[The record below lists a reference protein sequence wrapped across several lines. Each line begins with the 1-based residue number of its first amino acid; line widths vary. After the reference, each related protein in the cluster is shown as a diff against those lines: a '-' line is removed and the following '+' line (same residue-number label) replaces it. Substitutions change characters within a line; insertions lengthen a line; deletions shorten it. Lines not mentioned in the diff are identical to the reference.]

1 MEPPD
6 GAGSPGPSRPRP
18 GSPRAAPPRTG
29 VQTAEAMVRDKPLG
43 RTEVAYLNVAAGR
56 HYRPYSLAA
65 VPKARAAP
73 QHYVFSPF
81 GVLHVQPGQGAE
93 ALALGAWHREA
104 VLWGLLRGI
113 PVFRRCL
120 LRAAFARWQRGTRCL
135 RMQQRQAVLGARL
148 LQAVPHFGAAL
159 LHISRLL
166 QELRSV
172 HWLPQDNTRSFSFP
186 ELQRA
191 LVQEKSHARGLLAR
205 FLTLYT
211 TILELVSP
219 AWPAAH
225 PSSPVWRGMARHAP
239 SMGAAPPAAPPL
251 VQWGRQAGG
260 IGGASA
266 RPSNMGPPWQVRNDT
281 YRMARGLQRGTQ
293 VCGRPQAG
301 GSAHQQR
308 LQSEGMQRWHRE
320 AERWLGQLGS
330 LARLVNLLVAQS
342 LVSVVQDQVAAFV
355 SHVMQADG
363 ARREAVLR
371 VQLVFDADNQLAPFP
386 SRQALE
392 DSLLGAL
399 DAVLES
405 VLEVCQTRKEQPGSL
420 PESSA
425 SEAGMAPGLDPLT
438 GACPHPAAAPGLSG
452 VLPCPGPVP
461 APSCS
466 RGATPVPATGGSHCP
481 PCTALW
487 EAGKGSMGT
496 PVQLLPSLWD
506 EVLGTQE
513 QALRQPLA
521 GLEVTGRRVHG
532 HYPEPAW
539 EQLEQDLRTNSRIQ
553 GARATQQA
561 QLAAALDE
569 TRELCREHA
578 WVAEVHTFVQGW
590 SPTALEVMR
599 GQPPSTY
606 AEHVAQLRAWA
617 RRLQDLPPAVV
628 TRNRLFLVD
637 CSSLQQETAPLL
649 ASITN
654 ELQALALHE
663 ASLRSK
669 VLITEL
675 STVLKLYRSVGSDIL
690 TVAKCSHKVRPQPG
704 HRDAPR
710 GRGGGSSDT
719 HLANREASAPVADE
733 QMPPQL
739 QQYQGQMG
747 ELQERV
753 EYVRSLNDVIRHCFR
768 PLAPDEENQE
778 NALLD
783 TWEAFVFQ
791 QQEASDFITLRRLS
805 IVDELEESLQRAR
818 QELHDLLAAATT
830 GRFQDPASNAHAAE
844 QDLRALLLRFQATAA
859 RLDELCHSQKTLT
872 GDCMDQAFVATGQDL
887 IEAHERL
894 WRLFRTVTEQLVEWR
909 CLAFAKFSAGLAL
922 ERAAEW
928 QREASRLEERLPD
941 AHPVLQA
948 CTRAI
953 GAFQQVLPLLQAL
966 GSPLLTAACWREIF
980 AAMGVKCPAI
990 AQLTLG
996 QLLSYP
1002 LLEHRDTIFKVWS
1015 NEQGRWHTTD
1025 TLRRLQKTWAEKQLR
1040 VVNFILHVPYQA
1052 PEHAHRPR
1060 EPARVEHVPK
1070 DSGTFVLSDTT
1081 ELRAL
1086 AEKSLLRLQSIVL
1099 SPHATDVRDEAE
1111 TLATT
1116 LQTFA
1121 AVLDAWVSFQQKW
1134 VFLNIVLYEMD
1145 ISLPSSETEGLFKR
1159 QDAWFRELMQ
1169 ATCEDPLA
1177 LSCVVPPLGSRRLS
1191 QLAGPALQ
1199 VALSAGARD
1208 LQAVVQALDYVLE
1221 ATRMGCPRLFFLSSA
1236 EVVAM
1241 LASPAEPP
1249 AATAWARRCFPG
1261 LHGLLFRPPARAAPP
1276 PAPAPPPEA
1285 AGLVGACGETV
1296 LLRPPLPLQGQKPA
1310 QWLQALERGM
1320 KAALFQLLQGCVVQ
1334 RLALRAQL
1342 DVPFEQLPG
1351 PTQLPLHLLAEHW
1364 GRLAGSFPAQCVLL
1378 AEEAAWRADVED
1390 RLLGPGPRAR
1400 PSLELKL
1407 RLKLE
1412 ALAHYARSARASQ
1425 ARRSGG
1431 AQLCAVL
1438 GALLTAATHHRD
1450 VLARLLERRAAS
1462 PAAFEWAQLLK
1473 YRVALPPAQA
1483 PGPAWAG
1490 EAPGCWAEVLDQR
1503 LHYDYEYVG
1512 PAARPVGGPQ
1522 LERSFLGL
1530 LLALDEFRCAAV
1542 LGRRA
1547 TGRTETV
1554 RGLARALGRQLVTL
1568 PCSRQLGLDCL
1579 RRFVSGAVQAGA
1591 WLLLEELDQLAPGVL
1606 AGFGQLT
1613 ADLQALCLALREG
1626 PCSVEEDEDLEEE
1639 AEEEKGTSPGD
1650 APEAPA
1656 LPELGVDEA
1665 QPFQPCILGHI
1676 LFGDRLLRVRE
1687 TFGCLATLR
1696 QVPTTMRLALR
1707 PVALL
1712 PPDTQA
1718 VAELALLAAGFREAS
1733 RLAHKLAT
1741 FFRLE
1746 GELGPGPGPGRLA
1759 LLKGVVE
1766 TATGI
1771 LHPPVPPSTSCA
1783 QLSALAGL
1791 SEEPALV
1798 RALCLSP
1805 LLAGPEG
1812 PRLAQLRELLRSV
1825 FPIAGSTLPECQAP
1839 SPVMRAVLAELQVD
1853 GLHADL
1859 DLAGA
1864 VAQLHQA
1871 LQGSA
1876 SVLLVGPVGSGKTTA
1891 WRTLAKALSR
1901 LATSEA
1907 LEAPSGDSR
1916 PRGREDVALLPVSAT
1931 CLCPNALSA
1940 PEFLGS
1946 MDGSVWTDG
1955 IFSRLMQRAVASG
1968 PAPSSQQ
1975 WLVLDGA
1982 ASPEWLEP
1990 IATLLGPE
1998 PALVLPSGRRIQ
2010 APEGVKLLLEL
2021 PDASSLSPAMS
2032 TRCTLLHVGGVGLWQ
2047 ALLAAAL
2054 ASCSPARGLDPEDLA
2069 LLRGLAEGLFPPTLA
2084 FLQQHCSSVLQSHA
2098 QPCRPTAWGVPE
2110 TAAFARILQA
2120 QLDRHLPPEQSTG
2133 QAPSMDEVTG
2143 RKDSSPTLAPSSSSS
2158 LSQHLDQLVATQRHQ
2173 LLLSIFVFAY
2183 IWGFGGHLHP
2193 RYWDVFDRFARRALL
2208 SSRCSVELPPA
2219 ASVFDLYPQPE
2230 SGRLEAFNGTYLS
2243 HRPKGVP
2250 ATFIPLPQH
2259 ERLLYLVDLLL
2270 GARQP
2275 VLLAGEPGAGK
2286 SALAELLAQ
2295 PHQPWQ
2301 RMALSPPF
2309 GATHLRQL
2317 LQTRVLSSSRAPGPR
2332 APSLH
2337 GTRGHLLVLEDLHAA
2352 EPGPRGGSCA
2362 VLETLRQALSHREV
2376 CSTETLELQ
2385 RLLPGRCLATLS
2397 APAPGA
2403 PPLCPRLAWLF
2414 STLALPTLTRDA
2426 LTTMHT
2432 PALLAWLER
2441 LPHVPQAGELAPAL
2455 VGATADAY
2463 EAVRARFRP
2472 VPARCPCFFSAHHI
2486 DKVLRGLLLLRP
2498 SPSLPLLAGP
2508 TDEGRA
2514 ARRGS
2519 PGLSASPTMGAH
2531 TVPRLW
2537 LHEALRTFCDPLAS
2551 APEQRECTQLLL
2563 DTALGAFCAHRSI
2576 PHAVS
2581 TAEQDPG
2588 ARPTGPTDEEDGEDD
2603 APSDSDTEPNDTP
2616 SSSDSEGPDAFDP
2629 VELAPPLVLDPPG
2642 AGSDDLP
2649 AVVEPE
2655 TKEPVAMP
2663 RLQVPS
2669 RLQVASWQSCPRLL
2683 LRCRSTEPFVG
2694 QELRSSMRRHSR
2706 RRSSA
2711 FRDGLRPLLPAHQL
2725 LLPNEDPCDL
2735 VFSWEPVPG
2744 VLGAEPPGSYLER
2757 RWEALQ
2763 PQLRA
2768 LLPPGFALCR
2778 EVAQHLLRLL
2788 RVLGGPEQHGAL
2800 VALRPGAG
2808 RRALARVAA
2817 QAVGARVWEL
2827 GPGAAEEEVRAQ
2839 LREACWQAGAL
2850 GRRAVL
2856 LALPGAALGTL
2867 RQALAVAREGTCPG
2881 LHGPED
2887 TVSIAAAL
2895 LRDSQNQTRG
2905 LRTEATI
2912 QRFCQLVRSRLHVL
2926 VLLDGRRGLARR
2938 RGPFGL
2944 PVAAA
2949 AALLAQSCSIDVYQP
2964 WSRQS
2969 LAQVATEHLQE
2980 ALAHQPPCT
2989 PVPASLRTL
2998 ETSVSSVAAGA
3009 ALIHVSARC
3018 HAAYLAPR
3026 LPLVT
3031 PTTFLDLLDA
3041 FVTLS
3046 TQMQAQTQAQA
3057 YRLRAVLDKLQEVS
3071 ERQQARGQDVRV
3083 LEEKLR
3089 KAKEKVVRCRRRA
3102 EQEEAVRRQHEQD
3115 CQQRQARLEDL
3126 AAEHSR
3132 LEQAQEEALEKMGI
3146 DYEAALARLHVGD
3159 VEELRSY
3166 RRPPV
3171 PVVRVTDLLCRMF
3184 QQAPGWD
3191 SARQLLGRPDFYQE
3205 LLFYPKDELS
3215 EEVQEALG
3223 HAAADPTFL
3232 DPVLRGASRA
3242 AAALGQW
3249 MCAVQRYGQARRTWQ
3264 PVLQQLARCEQQIRD
3279 EEGQLSN
3286 RLLQAERLQ
3295 ERSAAWAL
3303 KLEQVLEQ
3311 QEALARQLHCAQQDQ
3326 AEGDSVGCTMAAHMA
3341 RWLEAAQALERMCST
3356 VQGDA
3361 LLCAA
3366 AVCYL
3371 GAFPPPRRQE
3381 LLEKWQD
3388 LLAGRRV
3395 PLGPDDMRRALEQEL
3410 PCPGPAPT
3418 TPGPPLLPVHPDFSL
3433 LALLSCEREQRA
3445 WDRDRKP
3452 QDPASRQAAAL
3463 LHAAARICP
3472 RRWPLLLDPDQQALT
3487 WLSTVPRAKDD
3498 EACANPDMR
3507 LETAEPSS
3515 AAEPPEQTLQVL
3527 SAMDPGLEESL
3538 RAAAGSGLP
3547 VLLLHAEKS
3556 PGSPILQR
3564 LLQKEAGPELA
3575 PGEAVQ
3581 MLPSFRLYLSTSLPL
3596 HTLGQEMERA
3606 LLPSLN
3612 VVDLSLGEGAL
3623 EELLLEELLLV
3634 ECHEAQSHWRR
3645 LELSVLQVEDELACA
3660 EEELIQLISAPEQAL
3675 LETEAFLPM
3684 VQLLD
3689 TQVEMLRSSHEHLC
3703 SLRRGHRAIREQYRP
3718 AARLGAALHQALRQ
3732 VCRLHPLYRCSAT
3745 AGLAAAR
3752 RGLLVTR
3759 WGGTRRQ
3766 EALEARVME
3775 LRRALARALLTYA
3788 QPGLWERHELLL
3800 ALLGAVALQRLDGHV
3815 SSLAWLAFCQ
3825 GLRAPTATRLLP
3837 LPPGAPPCPA
3847 WVDAKAWEECGRL
3860 EALPGFQGLQ
3870 AALAG
3875 KAAAWQEYL
3884 RLPCT
3889 MVGPAPAPSH
3899 AGLGS
3904 FQRALLWR
3912 VLRPGQLCSVAADL
3926 AACLMGRP
3934 RAEAA
3939 AHSAATLYD
3948 HSQSHVPIL
3957 FLTPLPGTAAATAH
3971 PLHWIQQMAR
3981 QQHREVGAA
3990 GEGQPGGA
3998 QWVQLWVTPLRLP
4011 QGKVMVV
4018 TLGAPDCLQRVGE
4031 ALGTCARRGHWLVL
4045 DNCHLQTHWP
4055 PAMLAP
4061 LQQLLGISQGPA
4073 KLAAVAAKGKK
4084 LHPKFRLWLIAD
4096 ARLPCP
4102 LPGALRQSVVT
4113 VCCETPIDLQ
4123 GALLRVHS
4131 LAQDQQAWRV
4141 QPERG
4146 LPLLA
4151 LHAALLHRQH
4161 YGRRAQAAHYFWT
4174 EAELFA
4180 GLRAQER
4187 LSQVVSNPE
4196 EALQELAGS
4205 IFYGGHILDVGDAAV
4220 VQTLS
4225 QQCLSQDPHLPPAR
4239 GVQTLC
4245 AAVAGTTALGG
4256 SSEEQLADPQA
4267 QMQQLVGAAAP
4278 ALCGL
4283 PDGLQEQELERRSQA
4298 LLADLLR
4305 SQALWL
4311 PHPRLPHSGQHESLG
4326 PLVQQG
4332 LEMVRE
4338 LEAALQQ
4345 CLPCGL
4351 QCPPPRPLL
4360 RFLLDEAGNLA
4371 ALLRQ
4376 VGMDLRCTQ
4385 QQLQGMPCAA
4395 PRCTAVLRALGRDR
4409 LPRVWLRHTPTGP
4422 QHPGA
4427 WLETLRSRGQL
4438 LCSYLG
4444 AGTGPPAPLYHLAA
4458 FQHPRRLLL
4467 ALLQDTARA
4476 ENQSLEQLHLSP
4488 QVLPSCVSRHSHRS
4502 GLLLGGLELR
4512 NAWWDEDMARLQATH
4527 STQPCPLPLVWVQ
4540 ALRKASQ
4547 LPGAGTLLPQYHCP
4561 IYVGLAQQPTCLKSH
4576 RAVLHLALPCA
4587 MPPALCMQ
4595 HRLHIVSVL
4604 P

>member
-6 GAGSPGPSRPRP
+6 GAGSPGPS
-18 GSPRAAPPRTG
+18 
-29 VQTAEAMVRDKPLG
+29 
-43 RTEVAYLNVAAGR
+43 
-56 HYRPYSLAA
+56 RPYSLAA

-104 VLWGLLRGI
+104 VLWGLLHGI

-211 TILELVSP
+211 TILELV
-219 AWPAAH
+219 
-225 PSSPVWRGMARHAP
+225 
-239 SMGAAPPAAPPL
+239 
-251 VQWGRQAGG
+251 
-260 IGGASA
+260 
-266 RPSNMGPPWQVRNDT
+266 RNDT

-293 VCGRPQAG
+293 VCGHPQAG

-425 SEAGMAPGLDPLT
+425 SEAGMAPGLDPL
-438 GACPHPAAAPGLSG
+438 
-452 VLPCPGPVP
+452 
-461 APSCS
+461 
-466 RGATPVPATGGSHCP
+466 
-481 PCTALW
+481 TALW

-690 TVAKCSHKVRPQPG
+690 TVAKCSHK
-704 HRDAPR
+704 
-710 GRGGGSSDT
+710 
-719 HLANREASAPVADE
+719 
-733 QMPPQL
+733 L

-1249 AATAWARRCFPG
+1249 AATAW
-1261 LHGLLFRPPARAAPP
+1261 
-1276 PAPAPPPEA
+1276 A

-2084 FLQQHCSSVLQSHA
+2084 FLQQHC
-2098 QPCRPTAWGVPE
+2098 T
-2110 TAAFARILQA
+2110 

-2788 RVLGGPEQHGAL
+2788 P
-2800 VALRPGAG
+2800 
-2808 RRALARVAA
+2808 
-2817 QAVGARVWEL
+2817 
-2827 GPGAAEEEVRAQ
+2827 
-2839 LREACWQAGAL
+2839 
-2850 GRRAVL
+2850 
-2856 LALPGAALGTL
+2856 
-2867 RQALAVAREGTCPG
+2867 
-2881 LHGPED
+2881 
-2887 TVSIAAAL
+2887 L

-3596 HTLGQEMERA
+3596 HTLGQ
-3606 LLPSLN
+3606 
-3612 VVDLSLGEGAL
+3612 
-3623 EELLLEELLLV
+3623 
-3634 ECHEAQSHWRR
+3634 
-3645 LELSVLQVEDELACA
+3645 
-3660 EEELIQLISAPEQAL
+3660 
-3675 LETEAFLPM
+3675 
-3684 VQLLD
+3684 
-3689 TQVEMLRSSHEHLC
+3689 
-3703 SLRRGHRAIREQYRP
+3703 
-3718 AARLGAALHQALRQ
+3718 
-3732 VCRLHPLYRCSAT
+3732 
-3745 AGLAAAR
+3745 
-3752 RGLLVTR
+3752 
-3759 WGGTRRQ
+3759 
-3766 EALEARVME
+3766 
-3775 LRRALARALLTYA
+3775 
-3788 QPGLWERHELLL
+3788 
-3800 ALLGAVALQRLDGHV
+3800 
-3815 SSLAWLAFCQ
+3815 
-3825 GLRAPTATRLLP
+3825 
-3837 LPPGAPPCPA
+3837 
-3847 WVDAKAWEECGRL
+3847 
-3860 EALPGFQGLQ
+3860 
-3870 AALAG
+3870 
-3875 KAAAWQEYL
+3875 
-3884 RLPCT
+3884 
-3889 MVGPAPAPSH
+3889 
-3899 AGLGS
+3899 
-3904 FQRALLWR
+3904 
-3912 VLRPGQLCSVAADL
+3912 
-3926 AACLMGRP
+3926 
-3934 RAEAA
+3934 
-3939 AHSAATLYD
+3939 
-3948 HSQSHVPIL
+3948 
-3957 FLTPLPGTAAATAH
+3957 
-3971 PLHWIQQMAR
+3971 
-3981 QQHREVGAA
+3981 
-3990 GEGQPGGA
+3990 
-3998 QWVQLWVTPLRLP
+3998 
-4011 QGKVMVV
+4011 
-4018 TLGAPDCLQRVGE
+4018 
-4031 ALGTCARRGHWLVL
+4031 
-4045 DNCHLQTHWP
+4045 
-4055 PAMLAP
+4055 
-4061 LQQLLGISQGPA
+4061 
-4073 KLAAVAAKGKK
+4073 
-4084 LHPKFRLWLIAD
+4084 
-4096 ARLPCP
+4096 
-4102 LPGALRQSVVT
+4102 
-4113 VCCETPIDLQ
+4113 
-4123 GALLRVHS
+4123 
-4131 LAQDQQAWRV
+4131 
-4141 QPERG
+4141 
-4146 LPLLA
+4146 
-4151 LHAALLHRQH
+4151 
-4161 YGRRAQAAHYFWT
+4161 
-4174 EAELFA
+4174 
-4180 GLRAQER
+4180 
-4187 LSQVVSNPE
+4187 
-4196 EALQELAGS
+4196 
-4205 IFYGGHILDVGDAAV
+4205 
-4220 VQTLS
+4220 
-4225 QQCLSQDPHLPPAR
+4225 
-4239 GVQTLC
+4239 
-4245 AAVAGTTALGG
+4245 
-4256 SSEEQLADPQA
+4256 
-4267 QMQQLVGAAAP
+4267 
-4278 ALCGL
+4278 
-4283 PDGLQEQELERRSQA
+4283 
-4298 LLADLLR
+4298 
-4305 SQALWL
+4305 
-4311 PHPRLPHSGQHESLG
+4311 
-4326 PLVQQG
+4326 
-4332 LEMVRE
+4332 
-4338 LEAALQQ
+4338 
-4345 CLPCGL
+4345 
-4351 QCPPPRPLL
+4351 
-4360 RFLLDEAGNLA
+4360 
-4371 ALLRQ
+4371 
-4376 VGMDLRCTQ
+4376 
-4385 QQLQGMPCAA
+4385 
-4395 PRCTAVLRALGRDR
+4395 
-4409 LPRVWLRHTPTGP
+4409 
-4422 QHPGA
+4422 
-4427 WLETLRSRGQL
+4427 
-4438 LCSYLG
+4438 
-4444 AGTGPPAPLYHLAA
+4444 
-4458 FQHPRRLLL
+4458 
-4467 ALLQDTARA
+4467 
-4476 ENQSLEQLHLSP
+4476 
-4488 QVLPSCVSRHSHRS
+4488 
-4502 GLLLGGLELR
+4502 
-4512 NAWWDEDMARLQATH
+4512 
-4527 STQPCPLPLVWVQ
+4527 
-4540 ALRKASQ
+4540 
-4547 LPGAGTLLPQYHCP
+4547 
-4561 IYVGLAQQPTCLKSH
+4561 
-4576 RAVLHLALPCA
+4576 
-4587 MPPALCMQ
+4587 
-4595 HRLHIVSVL
+4595 
-4604 P
+4604 

>member
-1 MEPPD
+1 
-6 GAGSPGPSRPRP
+6 
-18 GSPRAAPPRTG
+18 
-29 VQTAEAMVRDKPLG
+29 
-43 RTEVAYLNVAAGR
+43 
-56 HYRPYSLAA
+56 
-65 VPKARAAP
+65 
-73 QHYVFSPF
+73 
-81 GVLHVQPGQGAE
+81 
-93 ALALGAWHREA
+93 
-104 VLWGLLRGI
+104 
-113 PVFRRCL
+113 
-120 LRAAFARWQRGTRCL
+120 
-135 RMQQRQAVLGARL
+135 MQQRQAVLGARL

-211 TILELVSP
+211 TILELV
-219 AWPAAH
+219 
-225 PSSPVWRGMARHAP
+225 
-239 SMGAAPPAAPPL
+239 
-251 VQWGRQAGG
+251 
-260 IGGASA
+260 
-266 RPSNMGPPWQVRNDT
+266 RNDT

-293 VCGRPQAG
+293 VCGHPQAG

-405 VLEVCQTRKEQPGSL
+405 VLE
-420 PESSA
+420 
-425 SEAGMAPGLDPLT
+425 
-438 GACPHPAAAPGLSG
+438 
-452 VLPCPGPVP
+452 
-461 APSCS
+461 
-466 RGATPVPATGGSHCP
+466 
-481 PCTALW
+481 
-487 EAGKGSMGT
+487 
-496 PVQLLPSLWD
+496 
-506 EVLGTQE
+506 
-513 QALRQPLA
+513 
-521 GLEVTGRRVHG
+521 
-532 HYPEPAW
+532 
-539 EQLEQDLRTNSRIQ
+539 
-553 GARATQQA
+553 
-561 QLAAALDE
+561 AALDE

-690 TVAKCSHKVRPQPG
+690 TVAKCSHK
-704 HRDAPR
+704 
-710 GRGGGSSDT
+710 
-719 HLANREASAPVADE
+719 
-733 QMPPQL
+733 L

-1236 EVVAM
+1236 E
-1241 LASPAEPP
+1241 
-1249 AATAWARRCFPG
+1249 
-1261 LHGLLFRPPARAAPP
+1261 
-1276 PAPAPPPEA
+1276 
-1285 AGLVGACGETV
+1285 
-1296 LLRPPLPLQGQKPA
+1296 GQKPA

-2193 RYWDVFDRFARRALL
+2193 RYL
-2208 SSRCSVELPPA
+2208 
-2219 ASVFDLYPQPE
+2219 
-2230 SGRLEAFNGTYLS
+2230 
-2243 HRPKGVP
+2243 K
-2250 ATFIPLPQH
+2250 
-2259 ERLLYLVDLLL
+2259 
-2270 GARQP
+2270 
-2275 VLLAGEPGAGK
+2275 
-2286 SALAELLAQ
+2286 
-2295 PHQPWQ
+2295 
-2301 RMALSPPF
+2301 
-2309 GATHLRQL
+2309 
-2317 LQTRVLSSSRAPGPR
+2317 
-2332 APSLH
+2332 
-2337 GTRGHLLVLEDLHAA
+2337 
-2352 EPGPRGGSCA
+2352 
-2362 VLETLRQALSHREV
+2362 
-2376 CSTETLELQ
+2376 
-2385 RLLPGRCLATLS
+2385 
-2397 APAPGA
+2397 
-2403 PPLCPRLAWLF
+2403 
-2414 STLALPTLTRDA
+2414 
-2426 LTTMHT
+2426 
-2432 PALLAWLER
+2432 
-2441 LPHVPQAGELAPAL
+2441 
-2455 VGATADAY
+2455 
-2463 EAVRARFRP
+2463 
-2472 VPARCPCFFSAHHI
+2472 
-2486 DKVLRGLLLLRP
+2486 
-2498 SPSLPLLAGP
+2498 
-2508 TDEGRA
+2508 
-2514 ARRGS
+2514 
-2519 PGLSASPTMGAH
+2519 
-2531 TVPRLW
+2531 
-2537 LHEALRTFCDPLAS
+2537 
-2551 APEQRECTQLLL
+2551 
-2563 DTALGAFCAHRSI
+2563 
-2576 PHAVS
+2576 
-2581 TAEQDPG
+2581 
-2588 ARPTGPTDEEDGEDD
+2588 
-2603 APSDSDTEPNDTP
+2603 
-2616 SSSDSEGPDAFDP
+2616 
-2629 VELAPPLVLDPPG
+2629 
-2642 AGSDDLP
+2642 
-2649 AVVEPE
+2649 
-2655 TKEPVAMP
+2655 
-2663 RLQVPS
+2663 
-2669 RLQVASWQSCPRLL
+2669 
-2683 LRCRSTEPFVG
+2683 
-2694 QELRSSMRRHSR
+2694 
-2706 RRSSA
+2706 
-2711 FRDGLRPLLPAHQL
+2711 
-2725 LLPNEDPCDL
+2725 
-2735 VFSWEPVPG
+2735 
-2744 VLGAEPPGSYLER
+2744 
-2757 RWEALQ
+2757 
-2763 PQLRA
+2763 
-2768 LLPPGFALCR
+2768 
-2778 EVAQHLLRLL
+2778 
-2788 RVLGGPEQHGAL
+2788 
-2800 VALRPGAG
+2800 
-2808 RRALARVAA
+2808 
-2817 QAVGARVWEL
+2817 
-2827 GPGAAEEEVRAQ
+2827 
-2839 LREACWQAGAL
+2839 
-2850 GRRAVL
+2850 
-2856 LALPGAALGTL
+2856 
-2867 RQALAVAREGTCPG
+2867 TC
-2881 LHGPED
+2881 
-2887 TVSIAAAL
+2887 
-2895 LRDSQNQTRG
+2895 
-2905 LRTEATI
+2905 
-2912 QRFCQLVRSRLHVL
+2912 
-2926 VLLDGRRGLARR
+2926 
-2938 RGPFGL
+2938 
-2944 PVAAA
+2944 
-2949 AALLAQSCSIDVYQP
+2949 
-2964 WSRQS
+2964 
-2969 LAQVATEHLQE
+2969 
-2980 ALAHQPPCT
+2980 
-2989 PVPASLRTL
+2989 
-2998 ETSVSSVAAGA
+2998 
-3009 ALIHVSARC
+3009 
-3018 HAAYLAPR
+3018 
-3026 LPLVT
+3026 
-3031 PTTFLDLLDA
+3031 
-3041 FVTLS
+3041 
-3046 TQMQAQTQAQA
+3046 
-3057 YRLRAVLDKLQEVS
+3057 
-3071 ERQQARGQDVRV
+3071 
-3083 LEEKLR
+3083 
-3089 KAKEKVVRCRRRA
+3089 
-3102 EQEEAVRRQHEQD
+3102 
-3115 CQQRQARLEDL
+3115 
-3126 AAEHSR
+3126 
-3132 LEQAQEEALEKMGI
+3132 
-3146 DYEAALARLHVGD
+3146 
-3159 VEELRSY
+3159 
-3166 RRPPV
+3166 
-3171 PVVRVTDLLCRMF
+3171 
-3184 QQAPGWD
+3184 
-3191 SARQLLGRPDFYQE
+3191 
-3205 LLFYPKDELS
+3205 
-3215 EEVQEALG
+3215 
-3223 HAAADPTFL
+3223 
-3232 DPVLRGASRA
+3232 
-3242 AAALGQW
+3242 
-3249 MCAVQRYGQARRTWQ
+3249 
-3264 PVLQQLARCEQQIRD
+3264 
-3279 EEGQLSN
+3279 
-3286 RLLQAERLQ
+3286 
-3295 ERSAAWAL
+3295 
-3303 KLEQVLEQ
+3303 
-3311 QEALARQLHCAQQDQ
+3311 
-3326 AEGDSVGCTMAAHMA
+3326 
-3341 RWLEAAQALERMCST
+3341 
-3356 VQGDA
+3356 
-3361 LLCAA
+3361 
-3366 AVCYL
+3366 
-3371 GAFPPPRRQE
+3371 
-3381 LLEKWQD
+3381 
-3388 LLAGRRV
+3388 
-3395 PLGPDDMRRALEQEL
+3395 
-3410 PCPGPAPT
+3410 
-3418 TPGPPLLPVHPDFSL
+3418 
-3433 LALLSCEREQRA
+3433 
-3445 WDRDRKP
+3445 
-3452 QDPASRQAAAL
+3452 
-3463 LHAAARICP
+3463 
-3472 RRWPLLLDPDQQALT
+3472 
-3487 WLSTVPRAKDD
+3487 
-3498 EACANPDMR
+3498 
-3507 LETAEPSS
+3507 
-3515 AAEPPEQTLQVL
+3515 
-3527 SAMDPGLEESL
+3527 
-3538 RAAAGSGLP
+3538 
-3547 VLLLHAEKS
+3547 
-3556 PGSPILQR
+3556 
-3564 LLQKEAGPELA
+3564 
-3575 PGEAVQ
+3575 
-3581 MLPSFRLYLSTSLPL
+3581 
-3596 HTLGQEMERA
+3596 
-3606 LLPSLN
+3606 
-3612 VVDLSLGEGAL
+3612 
-3623 EELLLEELLLV
+3623 
-3634 ECHEAQSHWRR
+3634 
-3645 LELSVLQVEDELACA
+3645 
-3660 EEELIQLISAPEQAL
+3660 
-3675 LETEAFLPM
+3675 
-3684 VQLLD
+3684 
-3689 TQVEMLRSSHEHLC
+3689 
-3703 SLRRGHRAIREQYRP
+3703 
-3718 AARLGAALHQALRQ
+3718 
-3732 VCRLHPLYRCSAT
+3732 
-3745 AGLAAAR
+3745 
-3752 RGLLVTR
+3752 
-3759 WGGTRRQ
+3759 
-3766 EALEARVME
+3766 
-3775 LRRALARALLTYA
+3775 
-3788 QPGLWERHELLL
+3788 
-3800 ALLGAVALQRLDGHV
+3800 
-3815 SSLAWLAFCQ
+3815 
-3825 GLRAPTATRLLP
+3825 
-3837 LPPGAPPCPA
+3837 
-3847 WVDAKAWEECGRL
+3847 
-3860 EALPGFQGLQ
+3860 
-3870 AALAG
+3870 
-3875 KAAAWQEYL
+3875 
-3884 RLPCT
+3884 
-3889 MVGPAPAPSH
+3889 
-3899 AGLGS
+3899 
-3904 FQRALLWR
+3904 
-3912 VLRPGQLCSVAADL
+3912 
-3926 AACLMGRP
+3926 
-3934 RAEAA
+3934 
-3939 AHSAATLYD
+3939 
-3948 HSQSHVPIL
+3948 
-3957 FLTPLPGTAAATAH
+3957 
-3971 PLHWIQQMAR
+3971 
-3981 QQHREVGAA
+3981 
-3990 GEGQPGGA
+3990 
-3998 QWVQLWVTPLRLP
+3998 
-4011 QGKVMVV
+4011 
-4018 TLGAPDCLQRVGE
+4018 
-4031 ALGTCARRGHWLVL
+4031 
-4045 DNCHLQTHWP
+4045 
-4055 PAMLAP
+4055 
-4061 LQQLLGISQGPA
+4061 
-4073 KLAAVAAKGKK
+4073 
-4084 LHPKFRLWLIAD
+4084 
-4096 ARLPCP
+4096 
-4102 LPGALRQSVVT
+4102 
-4113 VCCETPIDLQ
+4113 
-4123 GALLRVHS
+4123 
-4131 LAQDQQAWRV
+4131 
-4141 QPERG
+4141 
-4146 LPLLA
+4146 
-4151 LHAALLHRQH
+4151 
-4161 YGRRAQAAHYFWT
+4161 
-4174 EAELFA
+4174 
-4180 GLRAQER
+4180 
-4187 LSQVVSNPE
+4187 
-4196 EALQELAGS
+4196 
-4205 IFYGGHILDVGDAAV
+4205 
-4220 VQTLS
+4220 
-4225 QQCLSQDPHLPPAR
+4225 
-4239 GVQTLC
+4239 
-4245 AAVAGTTALGG
+4245 
-4256 SSEEQLADPQA
+4256 
-4267 QMQQLVGAAAP
+4267 
-4278 ALCGL
+4278 
-4283 PDGLQEQELERRSQA
+4283 
-4298 LLADLLR
+4298 
-4305 SQALWL
+4305 
-4311 PHPRLPHSGQHESLG
+4311 
-4326 PLVQQG
+4326 
-4332 LEMVRE
+4332 
-4338 LEAALQQ
+4338 
-4345 CLPCGL
+4345 
-4351 QCPPPRPLL
+4351 
-4360 RFLLDEAGNLA
+4360 
-4371 ALLRQ
+4371 
-4376 VGMDLRCTQ
+4376 
-4385 QQLQGMPCAA
+4385 
-4395 PRCTAVLRALGRDR
+4395 
-4409 LPRVWLRHTPTGP
+4409 
-4422 QHPGA
+4422 
-4427 WLETLRSRGQL
+4427 
-4438 LCSYLG
+4438 
-4444 AGTGPPAPLYHLAA
+4444 
-4458 FQHPRRLLL
+4458 
-4467 ALLQDTARA
+4467 
-4476 ENQSLEQLHLSP
+4476 
-4488 QVLPSCVSRHSHRS
+4488 
-4502 GLLLGGLELR
+4502 
-4512 NAWWDEDMARLQATH
+4512 
-4527 STQPCPLPLVWVQ
+4527 
-4540 ALRKASQ
+4540 
-4547 LPGAGTLLPQYHCP
+4547 
-4561 IYVGLAQQPTCLKSH
+4561 
-4576 RAVLHLALPCA
+4576 
-4587 MPPALCMQ
+4587 
-4595 HRLHIVSVL
+4595 
-4604 P
+4604 

>member
-1 MEPPD
+1 
-6 GAGSPGPSRPRP
+6 GRPFPASALAR
-18 GSPRAAPPRTG
+18 
-29 VQTAEAMVRDKPLG
+29 
-43 RTEVAYLNVAAGR
+43 
-56 HYRPYSLAA
+56 RPYSLAA

-81 GVLHVQPGQGAE
+81 GVLHVQRGQGAE

-104 VLWGLLRGI
+104 VLWGLLRSI
-113 PVFRRCL
+113 PVFRHCL
-120 LRAAFARWQRGTRCL
+120 LRAAFARWR
-135 RMQQRQAVLGARL
+135 ARL
-148 LQAVPHFGAAL
+148 LQAVPHFGTAL

-172 HWLPQDNTRSFSFP
+172 HWLPQDDTRSFSFP

-191 LVQEKSHARGLLAR
+191 LAQEKSRARGLLAHC
-205 FLTLYT
+205 LALCT
-211 TILELVSP
+211 TILEL
-219 AWPAAH
+219 
-225 PSSPVWRGMARHAP
+225 
-239 SMGAAPPAAPPL
+239 
-251 VQWGRQAGG
+251 
-260 IGGASA
+260 
-266 RPSNMGPPWQVRNDT
+266 VRNDT
-281 YRMARGLQRGTQ
+281 YRMAQGLQGGTQ
-293 VCGRPQAG
+293 VCGHPQAG

-308 LQSEGMQRWHRE
+308 LQSEGMQRWHRA

-342 LVSVVQDQVAAFV
+342 LVSMVQDQVTAFIGR
-355 SHVMQADG
+355 VMQVRGHWPGSPWLGLWGWPCPALTAPLPSQADG
-363 ARREAVLR
+363 AGREAVLR
-371 VQLVFDADNQLAPFP
+371 VQLVFDADNWLVSFP

-405 VLEVCQTRKEQPGSL
+405 VLEVCQTRKELPGSVA
-420 PESSA
+420 ESSA
-425 SEAGMAPGLDPLT
+425 SEAGTAPGLDPLT
-438 GACPHPAAAPGLSG
+438 AST
-452 VLPCPGPVP
+452 PVP
-461 APSCS
+461 APSRS
-466 RGATPVPATGGSHCP
+466 RGATPVPAACGRGGSHCP
-481 PCTALW
+481 PCAALW
-487 EAGKGSMGT
+487 AAGKGSMGT
-496 PVQLLPSLWD
+496 PVELLPSLWD
-506 EVLGTQE
+506 EALGTQE
-513 QALRQPLA
+513 RAPRQPLA
-521 GLEVTGRRVHG
+521 GLEVTGRRARS

-539 EQLEQDLRTNSRIQ
+539 EQLEQDLRTDGCIQ
-553 GARATQQA
+553 AARATQQA

-569 TRELCREHA
+569 TQELCREHA
-578 WVAEVHTFVQGW
+578 WVAEVHAFVQGW
-590 SPTALEVMR
+590 SPAALEVMR
-599 GQPPSTY
+599 GQAPSTY

-617 RRLQDLPPAVV
+617 QRLQDLPPAVV

-637 CSSLQQETAPLL
+637 CSSLQQETAPLV
-649 ASITN
+649 ACITA

-690 TVAKCSHKVRPQPG
+690 TVAKCSHK
-704 HRDAPR
+704 
-710 GRGGGSSDT
+710 
-719 HLANREASAPVADE
+719 
-733 QMPPQL
+733 L

-768 PLAPDEENQE
+768 PLAPDEESQE

-830 GRFQDPASNAHAAE
+830 GRFRDPASNARAAE
-844 QDLRALLLRFQATAA
+844 QDLRTLLLRFQATAA

-872 GDCMDQAFVATGQDL
+872 GTAVLPRRVRAPQPCLPGAAPTWRAGLPNECLPAPAGACMDQAFVATGQDL
-887 IEAHERL
+887 MEAHERL
-894 WRLFRTVTEQLVEWR
+894 WRLFRAVTEQLSEWR
-909 CLAFAKFSAGLAL
+909 CLAFAKFSAALAL
-922 ERAAEW
+922 ERAGEW
-928 QREASRLEERLPD
+928 QREAARLEERLPD

-948 CTRAI
+948 CARAVS
-953 GAFQQVLPLLQAL
+953 AFQQVLPLLQAL
-966 GSPLLTAACWREIF
+966 GSPLLTVACWREIF
-980 AAMGVKCPAI
+980 AG
-990 AQLTLG
+990 
-996 QLLSYP
+996 
-1002 LLEHRDTIFKVWS
+1002 
-1015 NEQGRWHTTD
+1015 HTMD

-1040 VVNFILHVPYQA
+1040 VVNFILRVAYQA

-1060 EPARVEHVPK
+1060 EPARVDHVPK
-1070 DSGTFVLSDTT
+1070 DSGTFVLSG
-1081 ELRAL
+1081 E
-1086 AEKSLLRLQSIVL
+1086 QG
-1099 SPHATDVRDEAE
+1099 
-1111 TLATT
+1111 
-1116 LQTFA
+1116 Q
-1121 AVLDAWVSFQQKW
+1121 
-1134 VFLNIVLYEMD
+1134 
-1145 ISLPSSETEGLFKR
+1145 
-1159 QDAWFRELMQ
+1159 
-1169 ATCEDPLA
+1169 
-1177 LSCVVPPLGSRRLS
+1177 
-1191 QLAGPALQ
+1191 
-1199 VALSAGARD
+1199 
-1208 LQAVVQALDYVLE
+1208 
-1221 ATRMGCPRLFFLSSA
+1221 
-1236 EVVAM
+1236 
-1241 LASPAEPP
+1241 
-1249 AATAWARRCFPG
+1249 PG
-1261 LHGLLFRPPARAAPP
+1261 VGGRGQYPPARATPP
-1276 PAPAPPPEA
+1276 PAPPPEA

-1364 GRLAGSFPAQCVLL
+1364 GRLAGAFPAQCVLL
-1378 AEEAAWRADVED
+1378 AEEAVWRTDVED
-1390 RLLGPGPRAR
+1390 QLLGPSPRTR
-1400 PSLELKL
+1400 PLKL

-1425 ARRSGG
+1425 AQRSGG
-1431 AQLCAVL
+1431 AQLCTVL
-1438 GALLTAATHHRD
+1438 GALLTTTMHHRD

-1462 PAAFEWAQLLK
+1462 PAVFEWAQLLK

-1512 PAARPVGGPQ
+1512 PVARPVGGPQ
-1522 LERSFLGL
+1522 LERGFLGL
-1530 LLALDEFRCAAV
+1530 LLALDEFRCAAA
-1542 LGRRA
+1542 LG
-1547 TGRTETV
+1547 
-1554 RGLARALGRQLVTL
+1554 GLARALGRQLVTL

-1606 AGFGQLT
+1606 VGFGQLT
-1613 ADLQALCLALREG
+1613 ADLQALCVVLREG
-1626 PCSVEEDEDLEEE
+1626 PCSGEEDEDWEEE
-1639 AEEEKGTSPGD
+1639 VEEEEEKEDTSAGD
-1650 APEAPA
+1650 APA

-1665 QPFQPCILGHI
+1665 QPFQPRILGHI

-1696 QVPTTMRLALR
+1696 QVPATPRLALR

-1712 PPDTQA
+1712 PPDMQT

-1733 RLAHKLAT
+1733 RLAHKLAA

-1746 GELGPGPGPGRLA
+1746 GELGPGPGPGRLS
-1759 LLKGVVE
+1759 LLKGVVQ
-1766 TATGI
+1766 TATSI
-1771 LHPPVPPSTSCA
+1771 LHPPVPPGTSCA

-1798 RALCLSP
+1798 QALCLSP

-1825 FPIAGSTLPECQAP
+1825 FPVAGATLPECQAP
-1839 SPVMRAVLAELQVD
+1839 APVMRAVLAELQAD

-1859 DLAGA
+1859 NLASA
-1864 VAQLHQA
+1864 VGQLHQA

-1907 LEAPSGDSR
+1907 LEVPSGDSR
-1916 PRGREDVALLPVSAT
+1916 LHGREDVALLPVSATCLCPNALSAPEFLGSMDGSVWTDGIFSRLMQRARHCSSVLHGHALPCRPTAGGVPETAAFARILRAQLDRHLPPEHRLATSEALEVPSGDSRLHGREDVALLPVSAT

-1968 PAPSSQQ
+1968 LAPSSQQ
-1975 WLVLDGA
+1975 WLVVDGA

-1998 PALVLPSGRRIQ
+1998 PALVLPSGQRIQ

-2021 PDASSLSPAMS
+2021 
-2032 TRCTLLHVGGVGLWQ
+2032 
-2047 ALLAAAL
+2047 
-2054 ASCSPARGLDPEDLA
+2054 
-2069 LLRGLAEGLFPPTLA
+2069 LRGLAEELFPPTLA
-2084 FLQQHCSSVLQSHA
+2084 FLQRHCSSVLHGHA
-2098 QPCRPTAWGVPE
+2098 LPCRPTAGGVPE
-2110 TAAFARILQA
+2110 TAAFARILRA
-2120 QLDRHLPPEQSTG
+2120 QLDRHLPPEQSPG
-2133 QAPSMDEVTG
+2133 QAPSTDEVAG
-2143 RKDSSPTLAPSSSSS
+2143 PRDSSPTLAPSSSSS
-2158 LSQHLDQLVATQRHQ
+2158 SSQHPDQLVAAQCHQ

-2193 RYWDVFDRFARRALL
+2193 RHWDAFDRFARRALL

-2219 ASVFDLYPQPE
+2219 ASVFDIYPQPE
-2230 SGRLEAFNGTYLS
+2230 SGRLEVFNGSYLC

-2250 ATFIPLPQH
+2250 ATFNPLPQH
-2259 ERLLYLVDLLL
+2259 ERLLYVVDVLL

-2295 PHQPWQ
+2295 PHQSWQ
-2301 RMALSPPF
+2301 RMSLSPPV

-2317 LQTRVLSSSRAPGPR
+2317 LQTRVPSSSRAPGLR

-2352 EPGPRGGSCA
+2352 EPGPGGGSCA

-2376 CSTETLELQ
+2376 CSAETLELQ
-2385 RLLPGRCLATLS
+2385 RLLPGRCLATVS

-2403 PPLCPRLAWLF
+2403 PPLCPRLARLF

-2426 LTTMHT
+2426 LVTMHT

-2441 LPHVPQAGELAPAL
+2441 LPQVPRASELAPAL
-2455 VGATADAY
+2455 VGATVDAY

-2472 VPARCPCFFSAHHI
+2472 VPARCPCLFSAHHV
-2486 DKVLRGLLLLRP
+2486 DRVLRGLLLLRP
-2498 SPSLPLLAGP
+2498 SPSPPLPGP
-2508 TDEGRA
+2508 ADEGRA

-2519 PGLSASPTMGAH
+2519 TGLAASPTLGAH
-2531 TVPRLW
+2531 TVLRLW
-2537 LHEALRTFCDPLAS
+2537 LHEAVRTFCDPLAS
-2551 APEQRECTQLLL
+2551 APEQRECAQLLL
-2563 DTALGAFCAHRSI
+2563 DTALGAFCAHRSDLQ
-2576 PHAVS
+2576 ALS
-2581 TAEQDPG
+2581 NSEQGPG
-2588 ARPTGPTDEEDGEDD
+2588 ARPAAPTDEEDEEDD
-2603 APSDSDTEPNDTP
+2603 APSDSDAEPDDTP
-2616 SSSDSEGPDAFDP
+2616 K
-2629 VELAPPLVLDPPG
+2629 
-2642 AGSDDLP
+2642 
-2649 AVVEPE
+2649 PE
-2655 TKEPVAMP
+2655 TKEPAAMP
-2663 RLQVPS
+2663 RLQAPS
-2669 RLQVASWQSCPRLL
+2669 RLRVASWLACPWLL
-2683 LRCRSTEPFVG
+2683 LRCRSTEPLVA
-2694 QELRSSMRRHSR
+2694 SSMRRHSR
-2706 RRSSA
+2706 RRSS
-2711 FRDGLRPLLPAHQL
+2711 
-2725 LLPNEDPCDL
+2725 E
-2735 VFSWEPVPG
+2735 
-2744 VLGAEPPGSYLER
+2744 
-2757 RWEALQ
+2757 
-2763 PQLRA
+2763 
-2768 LLPPGFALCR
+2768 
-2778 EVAQHLLRLL
+2778 
-2788 RVLGGPEQHGAL
+2788 
-2800 VALRPGAG
+2800 
-2808 RRALARVAA
+2808 ALAR
-2817 QAVGARVWEL
+2817 
-2827 GPGAAEEEVRAQ
+2827 
-2839 LREACWQAGAL
+2839 
-2850 GRRAVL
+2850 
-2856 LALPGAALGTL
+2856 
-2867 RQALAVAREGTCPG
+2867 
-2881 LHGPED
+2881 
-2887 TVSIAAAL
+2887 
-2895 LRDSQNQTRG
+2895 
-2905 LRTEATI
+2905 
-2912 QRFCQLVRSRLHVL
+2912 
-2926 VLLDGRRGLARR
+2926 
-2938 RGPFGL
+2938 
-2944 PVAAA
+2944 
-2949 AALLAQSCSIDVYQP
+2949 
-2964 WSRQS
+2964 
-2969 LAQVATEHLQE
+2969 
-2980 ALAHQPPCT
+2980 QPPCT
-2989 PVPASLRTL
+2989 PVPASLRAL
-2998 ETSVSSVAAGA
+2998 ETSVSRVATGA

-3041 FVTLS
+3041 FLTLS
-3046 TQMQAQTQAQA
+3046 TQLQTQTQAQVD
-3057 YRLRAVLDKLQEVS
+3057 RLRAVLDKLQEVS
-3071 ERQQARGQDVRV
+3071 ERQQARGQDVRM
-3083 LEEKLR
+3083 LQEKLR
-3089 KAKEKVVRCRRRA
+3089 KAKEKVVRCRHRA
-3102 EQEEAVRRQHEQD
+3102 EQEEAVRRQQEQD
-3115 CQQRQARLEDL
+3115 CEQRQARLEDL

-3132 LEQAQEEALEKMGI
+3132 LEQAQEEALEKMGA

-3184 QQAPGWD
+3184 QQTPGWD

-3215 EEVQEALG
+3215 EEVQVALG
-3223 HAAADPTFL
+3223 HAAADAAFL
-3232 DPVLRGASRA
+3232 GPVLRSASRA

-3249 MCAVQRYGQARRTWQ
+3249 MCAVQRYGQAQRAWQ
-3264 PVLQQLARCEQQIRD
+3264 PVLQQLARCEQQIR
-3279 EEGQLSN
+3279 EEEEQLST
-3286 RLLQAERLQ
+3286 RRLQAERLR

-3303 KLEQVLEQ
+3303 KLEEVLEQ
-3311 QEALARQLHCAQQDQ
+3311 QEALAQQLRCAQQDQ
-3326 AEGDSVGCTMAAHMA
+3326 AEGDSVGCTMAAHVA
-3341 RWLEAAQALERMCST
+3341 RWQEATQALEQMCST

-3395 PLGPDDMRRALEQEL
+3395 PLGPDDVRRALEQEL

-3418 TPGPPLLPVHPDFSL
+3418 ASGPPLLPVHPGFSL
-3433 LALLSCEREQRA
+3433 LALLSCEREQHA
-3445 WDRDRKP
+3445 WDRDRKSR
-3452 QDPASRQAAAL
+3452 DPASRQAAAL

-3487 WLSTVPRAKDD
+3487 WLSSVPRAKDD

-3507 LETAEPSS
+3507 PETTEPSS
-3515 AAEPPEQTLQVL
+3515 AAAPPEQTLQVL

-3556 PGSPILQR
+3556 PGSPILR
-3564 LLQKEAGPELA
+3564 CLLQKEAGAGTEPA
-3575 PGEAVQ
+3575 PGKAVQ
-3581 MLPSFRLYLSTSLPL
+3581 TLPSFRLYLSTSLPL
-3596 HTLGQEMERA
+3596 HTLGQEMEQA

-3634 ECHEAQSHWRR
+3634 ERHEAQSHWRR
-3645 LELSVLQVEDELACA
+3645 LELSILQVEDELACA

-3684 VQLLD
+3684 VHLLD
-3689 TQVEMLRSSHEHLC
+3689 TQVETLRSSHEHLC
-3703 SLRRGHRAIREQYRP
+3703 SLRQGHCAIREQYRP
-3718 AARLGAALHQALRQ
+3718 VARLGAALHQALHQ
-3732 VCRLHPLYRCSAT
+3732 VCRLHPLYCCRAT
-3745 AGLAAAR
+3745 ASLAAAH

-3759 WGGTRRQ
+3759 WGGARQQ

-3775 LRRALARALLTYA
+3775 LRRALAQALLTYA

-3815 SSLAWLAFCQ
+3815 SPLAWLAFCQ
-3825 GLRAPTATRLLP
+3825 GLQAPTAARLLP
-3837 LPPGAPPCPA
+3837 LPPGAPPCPPG
-3847 WVDAKAWEECGRL
+3847 VDAKAWEECGRL

-3875 KAAAWQEYL
+3875 KAAMWQEYL
-3884 RLPCT
+3884 HLPCT
-3889 MVGPAPAPSH
+3889 MVGPAPGPGH
-3899 AGLGS
+3899 AGLGP

-3934 RAEAA
+3934 MAEAA
-3939 AHSAATLYD
+3939 AHSAAALYD

-3957 FLTPLPGTAAATAH
+3957 FLTPLPGAAAATTH

-3981 QQHREVGAA
+3981 QQHRE
-3990 GEGQPGGA
+3990 
-3998 QWVQLWVTPLRLP
+3998 
-4011 QGKVMVV
+4011 GKVMVV
-4018 TLGAPDCLQRVGE
+4018 TLGAPNCLQRMSE

-4055 PAMLAP
+4055 PDMLVP
-4061 LQQLLGISQGPA
+4061 LQRLLGVSQDPA
-4073 KLAAVAAKGKK
+4073 KPAAAATKGKK

-4102 LPGALRQSVVT
+4102 LPGPLRQSMVT
-4113 VCCETPIDLQ
+4113 VCCETPMDLP
-4123 GALLRVHS
+4123 GALLRIYS

-4161 YGRRAQAAHYFWT
+4161 YGHRAQAAHYLWT

-4205 IFYGGHILDVGDAAV
+4205 IFYGGHILDAGDAAV

-4225 QQCLSQDPHLPPAR
+4225 QQCLSQDPHLPAAR
-4239 GVQTLC
+4239 GVQSLC
-4245 AAVAGTTALGG
+4245 AALAGPTALGG
-4256 SSEEQLADPQA
+4256 SSEAQPEEPQA

-4283 PDGLQEQELERRSQA
+4283 PDGLQEQELERRSHA

-4311 PHPRLPHSGQHESLG
+4311 PHPRLPPPRQHESLG

-4332 LEMVRE
+4332 LEMVQE

-4345 CLPCGL
+4345 CRPCGP

-4371 ALLRQ
+4371 ALLHQ
-4376 VGMDLRCTQ
+4376 VGVDLRCTQ
-4385 QQLQGMPCAA
+4385 QQLQGMLCTA
-4395 PRCTAVLRALGRDR
+4395 PRCATVLQALGRDR
-4409 LPRVWLRHTPTGP
+4409 LPHVWLCHTPTGP
-4422 QHPGA
+4422 QRPGA

-4467 ALLQDTARA
+4467 ALLQETARA
-4476 ENQSLEQLHLSP
+4476 ENQSLEQLCLSP
-4488 QVLPSCVSRHSHRS
+4488 QVLQSSVSHPSHSHRS

-4512 NAWWDEDMARLQATH
+4512 NARWNKDMARLQAVH

-4547 LPGAGTLLPQYHCP
+4547 LPGAGAFLPRHRCP

-4576 RAVLHLALPCA
+4576 RAVLHLELPCA
-4587 MPPALCMQ
+4587 MPPALCTQ
-4595 HRLHIVSVL
+4595 HRLHIVSLL

>member
-1 MEPPD
+1 L
-6 GAGSPGPSRPRP
+6 AR
-18 GSPRAAPPRTG
+18 
-29 VQTAEAMVRDKPLG
+29 
-43 RTEVAYLNVAAGR
+43 
-56 HYRPYSLAA
+56 RPYSLAA

-104 VLWGLLRGI
+104 VLWGLLRSI

-120 LRAAFARWQRGTRCL
+120 LRAALGCWQRSTRCL
-135 RMQQRQAVLGARL
+135 RMQQRQAFLRARL
-148 LQAVPHFGAAL
+148 LQAVPHFGTAL

-172 HWLPQDNTRSFSFP
+172 RWLPQDDTCSFSFS

-191 LVQEKSHARGLLAR
+191 LVQEKSRARGLLAR
-205 FLTLYT
+205 CLALCT
-211 TILELVSP
+211 TILEL
-219 AWPAAH
+219 
-225 PSSPVWRGMARHAP
+225 
-239 SMGAAPPAAPPL
+239 
-251 VQWGRQAGG
+251 
-260 IGGASA
+260 
-266 RPSNMGPPWQVRNDT
+266 VRNDT
-281 YRMARGLQRGTQ
+281 YRMARGRQGGTQ
-293 VCGRPQAG
+293 VCAHPQAG

-308 LQSEGMQRWHRE
+308 LQSEGMQRWHRA

-330 LARLVNLLVAQS
+330 LARLVNLLVAQR
-342 LVSVVQDQVAAFV
+342 LVSVVQDQVTAFV
-355 SHVMQADG
+355 GRVMQADG
-363 ARREAVLR
+363 AGREAVLR
-371 VQLVFDADNQLAPFP
+371 VQLVFDADSQLVPFP

-392 DSLLGAL
+392 DTLLGAL

-405 VLEVCQTRKEQPGSL
+405 VLEVCQARKEPPDSVSK
-420 PESSA
+420 SSA
-425 SEAGMAPGLDPLT
+425 SEAGTAPGLDPLT
-438 GACPHPAAAPGLSG
+438 GGCPRPAAAPGSSS
-452 VLPCPGPVP
+452 VRPVP
-461 APSCS
+461 APSRS
-466 RGATPVPATGGSHCP
+466 RGAALVPAACGRGAHTAPHAQRSGQQGRAAWGPPWSCCPVCGTRRWAHKSKPRGS
-481 PCTALW
+481 
-487 EAGKGSMGT
+487 
-496 PVQLLPSLWD
+496 PSRAW
-506 EVLGTQE
+506 
-513 QALRQPLA
+513 
-521 GLEVTGRRVHG
+521 VTGRRVHG

-539 EQLEQDLRTNSRIQ
+539 EQLEQDLRTDGCIQ
-553 GARATQQA
+553 AARAAQRA

-578 WVAEVHTFVQGW
+578 WVAEVHAFVQGW
-590 SPTALEVMR
+590 SPAALEVMR
-599 GQPPSTY
+599 GQPPSSY

-617 RRLQDLPPAVV
+617 RRLQDVPPAVV

-649 ASITN
+649 ACITA

-690 TVAKCSHKVRPQPG
+690 TVAKCSHK
-704 HRDAPR
+704 
-710 GRGGGSSDT
+710 
-719 HLANREASAPVADE
+719 
-733 QMPPQL
+733 L

-768 PLAPDEENQE
+768 PLAPDEESQE

-783 TWEAFVFQ
+783 MWEAFVFQ

-805 IVDELEESLQRAR
+805 IMDELEESLQRAR
-818 QELHDLLAAATT
+818 RELHDLLAAATT
-830 GRFQDPASNAHAAE
+830 GRFRDPASNARAAE
-844 QDLRALLLRFQATAA
+844 QDLRGLLLCFQATAA

-872 GDCMDQAFVATGQDL
+872 GTAVPPRRARAPQPCGTRQTLGCASPRLPGAAPARRAGLPNERVPAPAGDCMDQAFVATGQDL

-894 WRLFRTVTEQLVEWR
+894 WRLFRTVTEQLAEWR
-909 CLAFAKFSAGLAL
+909 CLAFAKVPRVWAS
-922 ERAAEW
+922 ER
-928 QREASRLEERLPD
+928 
-941 AHPVLQA
+941 
-948 CTRAI
+948 
-953 GAFQQVLPLLQAL
+953 
-966 GSPLLTAACWREIF
+966 
-980 AAMGVKCPAI
+980 
-990 AQLTLG
+990 
-996 QLLSYP
+996 
-1002 LLEHRDTIFKVWS
+1002 
-1015 NEQGRWHTTD
+1015 GRWRTTD

-1040 VVNFILHVPYQA
+1040 VVNFILHVAYQA

-1060 EPARVEHVPK
+1060 EPARVDHVPR

-1099 SPHATDVRDEAE
+1099 SPHAADIRDEAE
-1111 TLATT
+1111 ALAAT

-1145 ISLPSSETEGLFKR
+1145 VSLPSSETEGLFQR
-1159 QDAWFRELMQ
+1159 QDAWYRELMQ

-1177 LSCVVPPLGSRRLS
+1177 LSCVVPPLGSRRPS

-1199 VALSAGARD
+1199 AALSAGARD
-1208 LQAVVQALDYVLE
+1208 LQAVV
-1221 ATRMGCPRLFFLSSA
+1221 
-1236 EVVAM
+1236 
-1241 LASPAEPP
+1241 
-1249 AATAWARRCFPG
+1249 
-1261 LHGLLFRPPARAAPP
+1261 
-1276 PAPAPPPEA
+1276 
-1285 AGLVGACGETV
+1285 
-1296 LLRPPLPLQGQKPA
+1296 
-1310 QWLQALERGM
+1310 QALERGM

-1342 DVPFEQLPG
+1342 DVPFEQPPG

-1364 GRLAGSFPAQCVLL
+1364 GRLAGAFPAQCVLL
-1378 AEEAAWRADVED
+1378 AEEAVWRADVED
-1390 RLLGPGPRAR
+1390 QLLGPGARAR

-1412 ALAHYARSARASQ
+1412 ALAHYTRSARASQ

-1438 GALLTAATHHRD
+1438 GALLTATVHHRD

-1462 PAAFEWAQLLK
+1462 PAVFEWAQLLK

-1522 LERSFLGL
+1522 LERGFLGL
-1530 LLALDEFRCAAV
+1530 LLALEEFRCAAA

-1547 TGRTETV
+1547 AGRTETV

-1606 AGFGQLT
+1606 VGFGQLT
-1613 ADLQALCLALREG
+1613 ADLQALCVVLREG
-1626 PCSVEEDEDLEEE
+1626 PCFGEEDEDLEEE
-1639 AEEEKGTSPGD
+1639 EEEKEDTSAGD
-1650 APEAPA
+1650 APA

-1665 QPFQPCILGHI
+1665 QPFQPRILGHI

-1696 QVPTTMRLALR
+1696 QVPATPRLALR

-1712 PPDTQA
+1712 PPDTQT

-1766 TATGI
+1766 TAAGI
-1771 LHPPVPPSTSCA
+1771 LHPPAPPSTSCA
-1783 QLSALAGL
+1783 QLPALAGL

-1812 PRLAQLRELLRSV
+1812 PRLAQLRELLRGV
-1825 FPIAGSTLPECQAP
+1825 FPVAGATLPECQAP
-1839 SPVMRAVLAELQVD
+1839 APVMRAVLAELQAD

-1859 DLAGA
+1859 DLASA
-1864 VAQLHQA
+1864 MAQLHQA

-1907 LEAPSGDSR
+1907 LEVPSGDSR
-1916 PRGREDVALLPVSAT
+1916 PRGREDVALLPVSAA

-1968 PAPSSQQ
+1968 LAPSAQQ

-2021 PDASSLSPAMS
+2021 PDTSSLSPAVS
-2032 TRCTLLHVGGVGLWQ
+2032 TRCALLHVGGAGLWQ

-2054 ASCSPARGLDPEDLA
+2054 ATCSPARGLAPESLA
-2069 LLRGLAEGLFPPTLA
+2069 LLRGLAEELFPPTLA
-2084 FLQQHCSSVLQSHA
+2084 FLQRHCSSVLHGHA
-2098 QPCRPTAWGVPE
+2098 LPCRPTAGGVPE
-2110 TAAFARILQA
+2110 TAAFARILRA
-2120 QLDRHLPPEQSTG
+2120 QLDRHLPPERSPG
-2133 QAPSMDEVTG
+2133 QAPSADEVAG
-2143 RKDSSPTLAPSSSSS
+2143 PRDSSPTLAPSSSSS
-2158 LSQHLDQLVATQRHQ
+2158 SSQHPDQLVAAQCHQ

-2193 RYWDVFDRFARRALL
+2193 RYQPVRRVRDAPPQACLPWEAGCKPGSRSSMGAVLALFRSSRPSLERHKFSNRAASGSESPRPAPSAPDVILNGDDDEEHWDAFDRFARRALL

-2219 ASVFDLYPQPE
+2219 ASVFDVYPQPE
-2230 SGRLEAFNGTYLS
+2230 SGRLEVFNGTYLS

-2250 ATFIPLPQH
+2250 ATFNPLPQH
-2259 ERLLYLVDLLL
+2259 ERLLYMVDVLL

-2301 RMALSPPF
+2301 RMSLAPPF

-2317 LQTRVLSSSRAPGPR
+2317 LQTRAPSSSRAPGLR

-2362 VLETLRQALSHREV
+2362 MLETLRQALSHREV
-2376 CSTETLELQ
+2376 CSAETLELQ

-2403 PPLCPRLAWLF
+2403 PPLSPRLAWLF

-2426 LTTMHT
+2426 LVTMHT

-2441 LPHVPQAGELAPAL
+2441 LPQAPQASELAPAL
-2455 VGATADAY
+2455 VGATVDAY

-2472 VPARCPCFFSAHHI
+2472 VPARCPCLFSAHHVNR
-2486 DKVLRGLLLLRP
+2486 VLQGLLLLRP
-2498 SPSLPLLAGP
+2498 GPSLPLPSP

-2519 PGLSASPTMGAH
+2519 PGLAASPTLGAH

-2537 LHEALRTFCDPLAS
+2537 LHEAVRTFCDPLGS
-2551 APEQRECTQLLL
+2551 ALEQRECAQLLL
-2563 DTALGAFCAHRSI
+2563 DTARGAFCAHRSSL
-2576 PHAVS
+2576 HAVS
-2581 TAEQDPG
+2581 NTEPGPG
-2588 ARPTGPTDEEDGEDD
+2588 ARPMAPMDEEDEGDEGDD
-2603 APSDSDTEPNDTP
+2603 APSDSDAEPDDTP

-2629 VELAPPLVLDPPG
+2629 VELAPPLALDTPG
-2642 AGSDDLP
+2642 ASSDAPPD
-2649 AVVEPE
+2649 VVEPE
-2655 TKEPVAMP
+2655 TKEPAAMP
-2663 RLQVPS
+2663 QLQAPS
-2669 RLQVASWQSCPRLL
+2669 QLRVASWLACPWLL
-2683 LRCRSTEPFVG
+2683 LRCRSTEPLVG
-2694 QELRSSMRRHSR
+2694 SSMRRYSR
-2706 RRSSA
+2706 RRSSV
-2711 FRDGLRPLLPAHQL
+2711 FRDGLRPLLPAHL
-2725 LLPNEDPCDL
+2725 LLQPSEDPRDL
-2735 VFSWEPVPG
+2735 VFSWEPVPA
-2744 VLGAEPPGSYLER
+2744 VLGAEPPGPYLER

-2788 RVLGGPEQHGAL
+2788 RVLAWPEQH
-2800 VALRPGAG
+2800 
-2808 RRALARVAA
+2808 
-2817 QAVGARVWEL
+2817 
-2827 GPGAAEEEVRAQ
+2827 GAAEEEVRAQ
-2839 LREACWQAGAL
+2839 LREASWQAGAL

-2856 LALPGAALGTL
+2856 LVLQGATLGTL
-2867 RQALAVAREGTCPG
+2867 WQALAVAREGTCPG

-2887 TVSIAAAL
+2887 TGAIAAAL

-2905 LRTEATI
+2905 LRPEAAI

-2944 PVAAA
+2944 PVATA
-2949 AALLAQSCSIDVYQP
+2949 AALLAQCCSTDVYQP
-2964 WSRQS
+2964 WSRQA
-2969 LAQVATEHLQE
+2969 LAQVAAEHLQE
-2980 ALAHQPPCT
+2980 ALARQPPRT
-2989 PVPASLRTL
+2989 PGPASLRAL
-2998 ETSVSSVAAGA
+2998 ETSVSRVATGA

-3041 FVTLS
+3041 FLTLS
-3046 TQMQAQTQAQA
+3046 TQLQAQTQAQVD
-3057 YRLRAVLDKLQEVS
+3057 RLRAVLDKLQEVS

-3083 LEEKLR
+3083 LQEKLR
-3089 KAKEKVVRCRRRA
+3089 KAKEKVARCRHRA
-3102 EQEEAVRRQHEQD
+3102 EQEEAVRQQQEQD
-3115 CQQRQARLEDL
+3115 CEQRQARLEDL
-3126 AAEHSR
+3126 AAQHSR
-3132 LEQAQEEALEKMGI
+3132 LEQAQEEALEKMGA
-3146 DYEAALARLHVGD
+3146 DYEAALAQLRAGD

-3171 PVVRVTDLLCRMF
+3171 PVVRVTDLLCRLF

-3215 EEVQEALG
+3215 QEAQEALG
-3223 HAAADPTFL
+3223 RAVADPTFL
-3232 DPVLRGASRA
+3232 GPVLRGASWA

-3249 MCAVQRYGQARRTWQ
+3249 MCAVQRYGQARRAWQ
-3264 PVLQQLARCEQQIRD
+3264 PVLQQLGRCEQQIR
-3279 EEGQLSN
+3279 EEEAQLST
-3286 RLLQAERLQ
+3286 RRLQAERLR

-3303 KLEQVLEQ
+3303 KLEEVLEQ
-3311 QEALARQLHCAQQDQ
+3311 EEALARQLRCAQQDQ
-3326 AEGDSVGCTMAAHMA
+3326 AEGDSVGCAMAAHVA
-3341 RWLEAAQALERMCST
+3341 RWLEAAQTLEQKCST
-3356 VQGDA
+3356 AQGDA

-3395 PLGPDDMRRALEQEL
+3395 PLGPDDVRRALEQEL

-3418 TPGPPLLPVHPDFSL
+3418 APGPPLLPVHPSFSL
-3433 LALLSCEREQRA
+3433 LALLNCEREQRA

-3452 QDPASRQAAAL
+3452 QDQASRQAAAL
-3463 LHAAARICP
+3463 LLAAARICP

-3498 EACANPDMR
+3498 EAGTNPDVR
-3507 LETAEPSS
+3507 LETTEPSS

-3556 PGSPILQR
+3556 LGSPTLQR
-3564 LLQKEAGPELA
+3564 LLQKEAGAEPA

-3581 MLPSFRLYLSTSLPL
+3581 MLPSFCLYLSTSLPL

-3634 ECHEAQSHWRR
+3634 ERHEAQSHWRQ
-3645 LELSVLQVEDELACA
+3645 LELSILQVEDELACA

-3684 VQLLD
+3684 VHLLD
-3689 TQVEMLRSSHEHLC
+3689 TQVETLRSSHEHLC
-3703 SLRRGHRAIREQYRP
+3703 SLRQGHHAIREQYRP

-3732 VCRLHPLYRCSAT
+3732 VCRLHPLYCCRAT
-3745 AGLAAAR
+3745 ATLAAAR

-3759 WGGTRRQ
+3759 WGGARQQ
-3766 EALEARVME
+3766 EALEARMME
-3775 LRRALARALLTYA
+3775 LHRALARALLTYA

-3815 SSLAWLAFCQ
+3815 SPLAWLAFCQ
-3825 GLRAPTATRLLP
+3825 GLQAPTATRLLP
-3837 LPPGAPPCPA
+3837 LLPGAPPCPA

-3875 KAAAWQEYL
+3875 KAATWQEYL

-3889 MVGPAPAPSH
+3889 MVGPAPGPGH
-3899 AGLGS
+3899 AGLGP

-3926 AACLMGRP
+3926 ATCLMGRP
-3934 RAEAA
+3934 MAEAA
-3939 AHSAATLYD
+3939 AYSAAALYD
-3948 HSQSHVPIL
+3948 HSQSHVPVL
-3957 FLTPLPGTAAATAH
+3957 FLTPLPGAAAATTH

-3981 QQHREVGAA
+3981 QQHRE
-3990 GEGQPGGA
+3990 
-3998 QWVQLWVTPLRLP
+3998 
-4011 QGKVMVV
+4011 GKVMVV
-4018 TLGAPDCLQRVGE
+4018 TLGAPDCLQRMGD

-4055 PAMLAP
+4055 PDMLVL
-4061 LQQLLGISQGPA
+4061 LQRLLGASQGASPGPTARAGRGVGCCWLHSSPALAVADPA
-4073 KLAAVAAKGKK
+4073 KPAAATTKGKK
-4084 LHPKFRLWLIAD
+4084 LHPKFRLWLIAA

-4102 LPGALRQSVVT
+4102 LPGPLRQSVVT
-4113 VCCETPIDLQ
+4113 VCCETPMDLP
-4123 GALLRVHS
+4123 GALLRVYS

-4161 YGRRAQAAHYFWT
+4161 YGRRAQAAHYLWT

-4187 LSQVVSNPE
+4187 LLQVVSNPE

-4205 IFYGGHILDVGDAAV
+4205 IFYGGHILDAGDAAL

-4225 QQCLSQDPHLPPAR
+4225 QQCLSQDPHLPAAR
-4239 GVQTLC
+4239 GVQSLC
-4245 AAVAGTTALGG
+4245 VALASTTALGG
-4256 SSEEQLADPQA
+4256 SSEAQPEEPWA

-4283 PDGLQEQELERRSQA
+4283 PAGLQEQELERRSHA
-4298 LLADLLR
+4298 LLTDLLR

-4311 PHPRLPHSGQHESLG
+4311 PHPRLPLPRQHESLG

-4332 LEMVRE
+4332 LDMVQE
-4338 LEAALQQ
+4338 LEVALQQ
-4345 CLPCGL
+4345 CRPCGA
-4351 QCPPPRPLL
+4351 QRPPRPLL

-4371 ALLRQ
+4371 ALLHQ
-4376 VGMDLRCTQ
+4376 VGTDLRCTQ
-4385 QQLQGMPCAA
+4385 QQLQGVLCTA
-4395 PRCTAVLRALGRDR
+4395 PRCATVLRALARDR
-4409 LPRVWLRHTPTGP
+4409 LPRVWLRRTPTGP
-4422 QHPGA
+4422 QRPSA

-4467 ALLQDTARA
+4467 ALLQETARA
-4476 ENQSLEQLHLSP
+4476 ENQNLEQLCLSP
-4488 QVLPSCVSRHSHRS
+4488 QVRARPFLDGEGRGGNSWALHPTCLTSRTPLFQVLQSGVSHPSHSHRS

-4512 NAWWDEDMARLQATH
+4512 NARWDEDTARLQAAR
-4527 STQPCPLPLVWVQ
+4527 STRPCPLPLVWVQ

-4547 LPGAGTLLPQYHCP
+4547 LPGASAFLPRHHCP
-4561 IYVGLAQQPTCLKSH
+4561 IYVGLAQQPTRLKSH

-4587 MPPALCMQ
+4587 MPPALCTQ
-4595 HRLHIVSVL
+4595 HCLHIVSLL